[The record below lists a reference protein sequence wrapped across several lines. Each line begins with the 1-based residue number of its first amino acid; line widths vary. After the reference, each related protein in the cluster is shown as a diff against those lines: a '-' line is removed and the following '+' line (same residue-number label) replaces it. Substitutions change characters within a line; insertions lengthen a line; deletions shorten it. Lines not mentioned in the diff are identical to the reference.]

1 MKLKFI
7 LTFSFCLGKK
17 SVFGKLGN
25 CFHLY
30 LRLCFYY
37 LGLAGCKL
45 GVDIVPF
52 KGTNFCSLVF
62 AFLLQFASFKK
73 VKARIFGKQMRDMS
87 LES

>member
-7 LTFSFCLGKK
+7 PYIKFL
-17 SVFGKLGN
+17 FGKEVGFWETREL
-25 CFHLY
+25 FSS

-45 GVDIVPF
+45 GVYIVPF
-52 KGTNFCSLVF
+52 KGTNFFSLFF